1 MSEPS
6 LHFLRARHWPVA
18 RWRHT
23 CTMPKPPEP
32 SWDTHSQ
39 SGAGAAITWHVSL
52 VRAGWSLLEVV
63 RRSDK
68 EERDKKKCQVKC
80 QAGEVS
86 GEVSG

>member
-39 SGAGAAITWHVSL
+39 SGAGAAITCHVSL
-52 VRAGWSLLEVV
+52 VRGGRVVVDVCKLEQVV
-63 RRSDK
+63 RRSFK
-68 EERDKKKCQVKC
+68 
-80 QAGEVS
+80 G
-86 GEVSG
+86 